1 MHVELM
7 ADSHITLNGE
17 RVETSKLKSIE
28 LDHDGRVV
36 DFTLRED
43 WFLLAMQ
50 IGQAEEKL
58 SLPITHLVNVLV
70 ELLGLK
76 EAPNYKYDDLW
87 YDPLSDLL
95 NMANKDIDKAE
106 RALREAYREAWQ
118 EGLTVTTAKS
128 LHGLAVRALAEKK
141 PEVLY
146 SGRYKKEN

>member
-28 LDHDGRVV
+28 LDQGGCVIG
-36 DFTLRED
+36 FTLRED

-50 IGQAEEKL
+50 IRQAEEKRT
-58 SLPITHLVNVLV
+58 LPITHLVNVLV

-76 EAPNYKYDDLW
+76 EAPNYKYDDFW
-87 YDPLSDLL
+87 YNPLSDLL
-95 NMANKDIDKAE
+95 NMAGKDIGRAE
-106 RALREAYREAWQ
+106 RALREAYREARR

-128 LHGLAVRALAEKK
+128 LHGLAVKVLAEKK
-141 PEVLY
+141 PEALY
-146 SGRYKKEN
+146 GGRYK